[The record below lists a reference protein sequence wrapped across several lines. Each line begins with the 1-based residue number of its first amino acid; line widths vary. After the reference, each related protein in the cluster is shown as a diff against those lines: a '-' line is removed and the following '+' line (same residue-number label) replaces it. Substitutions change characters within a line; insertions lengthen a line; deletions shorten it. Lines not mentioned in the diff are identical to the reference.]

1 MLMCV
6 CYLRLG
12 DRLEKRSCGA
22 LLSVATRTSSSSS
35 MISAAT
41 APEFVLP
48 PDVAGNV
55 EAAGPF
61 SFLPPLLLSATA
73 LGMKSEPNPLAAG
86 CFEASSAPPFRRYGS
101 SSPTTA
107 AFALALGCCSA
118 ASRGAADSG
127 FAGAA
132 RFAAPAVHA
141 ADGRPSIFVEHRP
154 QGAIACLAAALCE
167 RNLFTRVRILLEHNH
182 HDLLLLID
190 LLHFHLVHCTT
201 AFGDVA
207 ASPTQLYPL
216 WQRFRWDPALAR
228 TATLT
233 LLALLEPQDFVQLQ
247 QVAIQPR

>member
-132 RFAAPAVHA
+132 RFAAPAVLLKAPPPLMAGPASLLSTGLKEPSPVLLQHSA
-141 ADGRPSIFVEHRP
+141 NGIFLPEFASSSNTTTTTCCFSSIFCTFTLC
-154 QGAIACLAAALCE
+154 IAPLP
-167 RNLFTRVRILLEHNH
+167 LE
-182 HDLLLLID
+182 
-190 LLHFHLVHCTT
+190 T
-201 AFGDVA
+201 
-207 ASPTQLYPL
+207 
-216 WQRFRWDPALAR
+216 
-228 TATLT
+228 
-233 LLALLEPQDFVQLQ
+233 
-247 QVAIQPR
+247 